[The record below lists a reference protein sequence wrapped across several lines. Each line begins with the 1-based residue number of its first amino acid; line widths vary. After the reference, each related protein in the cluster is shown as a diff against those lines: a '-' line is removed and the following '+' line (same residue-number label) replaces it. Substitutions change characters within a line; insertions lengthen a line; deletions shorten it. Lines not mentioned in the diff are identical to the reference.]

1 MSFSIRGIT
10 MPKIIPPEI
19 KNQVIDNHLLGTTRD
34 ENAEKAC
41 ISTGAVSAV
50 LAQFSIDIGEA
61 NYEALTRY
69 VRSLRENNM
78 DLRESIEGFHI
89 MNSIKR
95 LGVDLDK
102 LRAFIT
108 EVYLPYKD
116 SSLTPSELIQNT
128 KGSVEFLKL
137 TKMTPNE
144 MEEHNDDLLNK
155 KQDLEKQNSML
166 EENAMRVERETESI
180 QKQNKITL
188 EKIANFEQT
197 RKDLEKNGVSVDDL
211 PKLAKML
218 TAAEKNNWNYSKI
231 YDYLIASEDYER
243 KIIENKRELNKINK
257 ESNEKRNQISLLDK
271 KITFNEL
278 HLKKLESKIKTLKNQ
293 EIELKASISTTT
305 TFSLNQIKTIKKK
318 AIDYISDVQS
328 VHLDSLNALNNN
340 LIEKSDQVTK
350 KQKNELEEITSN
362 LDKFISEMIK
372 SAENAGNLKALAPF
386 HKILASKGETHEIY
400 PSMITILERFEF
412 WYQKQDNK
420 NTSLPSIID
429 ELISIIKNHLN
440 Q

>member
-1 MSFSIRGIT
+1 M
-10 MPKIIPPEI
+10 
-19 KNQVIDNHLLGTTRD
+19 
-34 ENAEKAC
+34 
-41 ISTGAVSAV
+41 
-50 LAQFSIDIGEA
+50 
-61 NYEALTRY
+61 
-69 VRSLRENNM
+69 
-78 DLRESIEGFHI
+78 
-89 MNSIKR
+89 
-95 LGVDLDK
+95 
-102 LRAFIT
+102 
-108 EVYLPYKD
+108 
-116 SSLTPSELIQNT
+116 
-128 KGSVEFLKL
+128 
-137 TKMTPNE
+137 
-144 MEEHNDDLLNK
+144 
-155 KQDLEKQNSML
+155 
-166 EENAMRVERETESI
+166 
-180 QKQNKITL
+180 
-188 EKIANFEQT
+188 
-197 RKDLEKNGVSVDDL
+197 
-211 PKLAKML
+211 
-218 TAAEKNNWNYSKI
+218 
-231 YDYLIASEDYER
+231 
-243 KIIENKRELNKINK
+243 
-257 ESNEKRNQISLLDK
+257 LDK
-271 KITFNEL
+271 KITSNEQ

-386 HKILASKGETHEIY
+386 HKILASKGEAHEIY

-420 NTSLPSIID
+420 STRLPSIID

>member
-1 MSFSIRGIT
+1 

-19 KNQVIDNHLLGTTRD
+19 KKQVIDNHFLGITRD
-34 ENAEKAC
+34 ENADKTG
-41 ISTGAVSAV
+41 ISTGAVSAI
-50 LAQFSIDIGEA
+50 LSQFSKDIGKI

-69 VRSLRENNM
+69 TRTLRENDMNLA
-78 DLRESIEGFHI
+78 DSIDGFHI
-89 MNSIKR
+89 INSIKR
-95 LGVDLDK
+95 LEIDSDK
-102 LRAFIT
+102 LEEFIV

-116 SSLTPSELIQNT
+116 SDLSPSELVHNT
-128 KGSVEFLKL
+128 KRFVEFSRSTGTAPDEIERYHNEHLSKVQELKEQIESL
-137 TKMTPNE
+137 K
-144 MEEHNDDLLNK
+144 NDK
-155 KQDLEKQNSML
+155 TSLETDIKSL
-166 EENAMRVERETESI
+166 FT
-180 QKQNKITL
+180 QNKITL
-188 EKIANFEQT
+188 KQLDEFVQVQGQLKK
-197 RKDLEKNGVSVDDL
+197 RGVSVDNISI
-211 PKLAKML
+211 LAKML
-218 TAAEKNNWNYSKI
+218 DAAEKNSWDITKI
-231 YDYLIASEDYER
+231 IRHLEEFEDYE
-243 KIIENKRELNKINK
+243 KSLSESKLEFENINK
-257 ESNEKRNQISLLDK
+257 ENKKNTDEIDLLDK
-271 KITFNEL
+271 KITSNEQ

-386 HKILASKGETHEIY
+386 HKILASKGEAHEIY

-420 NTSLPSIID
+420 STRLPSIID